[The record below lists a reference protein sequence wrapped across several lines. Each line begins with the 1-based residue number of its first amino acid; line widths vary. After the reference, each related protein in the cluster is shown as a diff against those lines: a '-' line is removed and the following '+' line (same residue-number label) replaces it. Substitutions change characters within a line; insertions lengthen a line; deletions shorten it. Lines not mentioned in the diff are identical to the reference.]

1 MHLQTNV
8 AKLKC
13 QLTRLA
19 GFVAFSVLYWK
30 CPPQIELK
38 FRFHQQKCERK
49 WKAVSEGERAIKG
62 KVLTR
67 DAVAAG
73 LKPERSDLDWAAKS
87 LRDGKKWEI
96 Y

>member
-8 AKLKC
+8 ANFKC

-19 GFVAFSVLYWK
+19 GFVAFSVLYWM
-30 CPPQIELK
+30 CPPQIVLK
-38 FRFHQQKCERK
+38 FKFHQQKCERK
-49 WKAVSEGERAIKG
+49 WEVVGEGERAIKG

-67 DAVAAG
+67 DTVAAG
-73 LKPERSDLDWAAKS
+73 LKPERSDPERAAES
-87 LRDGKKWEI
+87 LYDRKRRI